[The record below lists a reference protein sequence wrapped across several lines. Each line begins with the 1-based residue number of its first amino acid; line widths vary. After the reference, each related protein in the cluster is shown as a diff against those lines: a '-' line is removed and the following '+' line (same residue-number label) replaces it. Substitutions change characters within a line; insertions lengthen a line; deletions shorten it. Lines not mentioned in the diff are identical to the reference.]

1 MRTFWRIEMDYISVR
16 EAAQKWKISE
26 RRVQK
31 LCEESRIDGIQKFGR
46 SWMIPKTA
54 NKPIDLRRKDNSNKA
69 GEMLCITRSL
79 KHL

>member
-1 MRTFWRIEMDYISVR
+1 MNYISVR
-16 EAAQKWKISE
+16 EAAQEWGISE

-54 NKPIDLRRKDNSNKA
+54 DKPIDLRKKKDMQK
-69 GEMLCITRSL
+69 
-79 KHL
+79 

>member
-1 MRTFWRIEMDYISVR
+1 MNYLSVR
-16 EAAQKWKISE
+16 ETAQKWEISE

-54 NKPIDLRRKDNSNKA
+54 EKPTDLRRKTDTTK
-69 GEMLCITRSL
+69 
-79 KHL
+79 

>member
-16 EAAQKWKISE
+16 EAAQKWEISE

-31 LCEESRIDGIQKFGR
+31 LCEESRIGGIQKFGR

-54 NKPIDLRRKDNSNKA
+54 NKPIDLRRKDNSSK
-69 GEMLCITRSL
+69 
-79 KHL
+79 

>member
-1 MRTFWRIEMDYISVR
+1 MNYISVR
-16 EAAQKWKISE
+16 EAAQKWEISE

-54 NKPIDLRRKDNSNKA
+54 EKPKDLRKK
-69 GEMLCITRSL
+69 EITP
-79 KHL
+79 K